1 MMVSGR
7 WSYSNPHRWPAE
19 LAAAMHRRI
28 AINVL
33 SLEPAGLDRQVD
45 FVARI
50 GAGAITPDVGQFGA
64 FTPAQAGRLIG
75 DAGLACAALTHRA
88 FGFADAALI
97 PAARE
102 RLERSIATASKIGAP
117 CIVMTT
123 GGRGALDWRDAVARF
138 AEAVAPCA
146 YLARQA
152 GVTLGIEPTSHLYA
166 DASIV
171 HRLTDCHTVART
183 AGINMVNDLF
193 ACWVDAD
200 IDTALV
206 EGNALTSL
214 VQVSDYVP
222 GDRGL
227 PCRAVPGDG
236 AIRLERLLPA
246 IIDAGYAGYFD
257 LEIIGPRLLTEGV
270 ALGLHRAAAHI
281 GRILYAAGLPG

>member
-1 MMVSGR
+1 M
-7 WSYSNPHRWPAE
+7 
-19 LAAAMHRRI
+19 
-28 AINVL
+28 
-33 SLEPAGLDRQVD
+33 DRQVD
-45 FVARI
+45 LVARI
-50 GAGAITPDVGQFGA
+50 GAGAITPDVAQFGA
-64 FTPAQAGRLIG
+64 LTPAQAGRLIG

-88 FGFADAALI
+88 FGFADPTLI

-123 GGRGALDWRDAVARF
+123 GGRGTLDWRDAVARF

-146 YLARQA
+146 DLARQA

-171 HRLTDCHTVART
+171 HRLTDCHTVARA
-183 AGINMVNDLF
+183 AGIGVVNDLF

-200 IDTALV
+200 IDMALV
-206 EGNALTSL
+206 AATALTSL

-270 ALGLHRAAAHI
+270 AHGLQRAAAHI
-281 GRILYAAGLPG
+281 GRILDTAGLTG